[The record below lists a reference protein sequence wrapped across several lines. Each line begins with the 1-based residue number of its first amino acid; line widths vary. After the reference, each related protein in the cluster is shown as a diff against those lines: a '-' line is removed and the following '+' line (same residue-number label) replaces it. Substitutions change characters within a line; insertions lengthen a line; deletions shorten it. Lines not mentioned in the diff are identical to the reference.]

1 MAEEDKPETPAEE
14 AQEEVKVSKA
24 SKKGRK
30 LWLPIIAPKLFSNQL
45 LGKSYVLNAE
55 QLMDK
60 PVKVNLMNLT
70 GDMKNQNINMGF
82 RVMGIKN
89 NEGLAEVWSYELM
102 PAHIKKM
109 ARRKRDKLDDSF
121 VLETKEKLKLI
132 VKPMLLTNTQTTN
145 SVKRDLRKNLRNL
158 MIRMFKSLDYEDIIR
173 NIIIRKIQN
182 SLKKELNLVTPIRAC
197 EIKVLERISDKAVVR
212 YKVLEL
218 TKEPKKTK
226 EEVEEAAAAE
236 EQAKKELK
244 NAESAAE
251 KPAEQA

>member
-1 MAEEDKPETPAEE
+1 MAEEEKQETPAEE
-14 AQEEVKVSKA
+14 AKEEVKVSKI

-45 LGKSYVLNAE
+45 LGKSYVMTAE

-60 PVKVNLMNLT
+60 PVKVNLMELT
-70 GDMKNQNINMGF
+70 GDMKNQNINLGF

-102 PAHIKKM
+102 PAHIKKIV
-109 ARRKRDKLDDSF
+109 RRKRDKLDDSF
-121 VLETKEKLKLI
+121 VLETKERLKLI
-132 VKPMLLTNTQTTN
+132 VKPMLLTNTPTTS
-145 SVKRDLRKNLRNL
+145 SVKKDLRRDLRNL

-197 EIKVLERISDKAVVR
+197 EIKVLERVSDKAAAR

-226 EEVEEAAAAE
+226 EEIEEAAAE
-236 EQAKKELK
+236 EQAKKDLK
-244 NAESAAE
+244 SAEPVAE
-251 KPAEQA
+251 KTAEEA